1 MSAKRITTADIIAA
15 VNTKLKTDFPDHKPK
30 STDFRKNV
38 VPGSFYV
45 ELPVPIIDRI
55 AELIHESGT
64 IRICYFPTDEN
75 HCREEIVD
83 MQRKLGMSFFSILRV
98 TEDFVIPIN
107 DLSFDISDNVLIA
120 SFDYDIWQHAEEA
133 DGEMMEHLDVEVE

>member
-1 MSAKRITTADIIAA
+1 MNTNLITTADIIAA
-15 VNTKLKTDFPDHKPK
+15 VNTKLKTDFPNHKPK

-45 ELPVPIIDRI
+45 ELPEPIIDRT
-55 AELIHESGT
+55 ADLIHESGT

-75 HCREEIVD
+75 NCREEIVD
-83 MQRKLGMSFFSILRV
+83 MQGKLGMSFFSILRV
-98 TEDFVIPIN
+98 TDEFVIPIN

-120 SFDYDIWQHAEEA
+120 SFDYDIWQYAEEA